1 MLPKPA
7 GARPPAAVEF
17 LQGDASEP
25 PVLRHRRH
33 ADVVPLTDP
42 ALWGKEISDERYLI
56 LSRS

>member
-1 MLPKPA
+1 MVLVEGLWGA
-7 GARPPAAVEF
+7 GA
-17 LQGDASEP
+17 GIASAECREL
-25 PVLRHRRH
+25 VLRHRHH